1 MVAVAKRIQPYYQTL
16 TVRVGNSIGYR
27 GRSPVNTKRKAKT
40 DVTSY
45 TVAQLFVAYLDR
57 IAKTFRK
64 RFVDALA
71 HQSENM
77 IDITDITNELT
88 LLRISAEDSVELL
101 SLVTEVE
108 EAAAAIDPKQQIQG
122 LHSRINAG
130 DILEKRL
137 VTVAN
142 VARTAAQIRQA
153 QQDIKDIGT
162 LQEVFAE
169 VAKAA
174 RESIYDDTQLKAFL
188 LKLRNLK
195 MPEDGTQGTTLT
207 PDADVIAM
215 DNATLGVPIP
225 DPKDFAEL
233 NPDADDLQSS

>member
-1 MVAVAKRIQPYYQTL
+1 ML
-16 TVRVGNSIGYR
+16 
-27 GRSPVNTKRKAKT
+27 
-40 DVTSY
+40 
-45 TVAQLFVAYLDR
+45 
-57 IAKTFRK
+57 
-64 RFVDALA
+64 
-71 HQSENM
+71 
-77 IDITDITNELT
+77 DITDITNELT
-88 LLRISAEDSVELL
+88 LLRVSAEDSVELL

-108 EAAAAIDPKQQIQG
+108 EAAALLDPKQQIAG

-130 DILEKRL
+130 DIMEKRL
-137 VTVAN
+137 VTVTN

-215 DNATLGVPIP
+215 DNATLGIPIANP
-225 DPKDFAEL
+225 EEFA
-233 NPDADDLQSS
+233 NVNDT